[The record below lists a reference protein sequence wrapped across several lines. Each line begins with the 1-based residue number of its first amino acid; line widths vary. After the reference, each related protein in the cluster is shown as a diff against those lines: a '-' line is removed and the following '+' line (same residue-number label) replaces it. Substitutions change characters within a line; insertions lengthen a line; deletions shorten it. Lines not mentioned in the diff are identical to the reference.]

1 MKRLFT
7 LVLTGS
13 LLITPALAADRAET
27 SFPAVREPVSFS
39 DVAQD
44 RWYADAAGLCYETG
58 LMNGTGDGTFS
69 PDAMVTTA
77 EAATLAARIH
87 HILNGGD
94 GVLSE
99 APADWGQ
106 ITVTREDGVTLS
118 LYSSASTG
126 FWVNDREINSLYLTV
141 DDSWKA
147 YDGQTVTLEMNGSTY
162 SGTFRY
168 VLGAYGLTPAFQLGQ
183 VSQET
188 YDQYYEDL
196 WTALA
201 WPAPGVW
208 YRNTACYLDT
218 VLDTDEL
225 GRLTDTATRLTFAKA
240 LKLVSGDLLE
250 PINDITTFPDCEDD
264 WKDTVLPLY
273 QAGILS
279 GVDASGAFLPNGQL
293 SRAEMAAMAARLIRP
308 ALRLHF
314 SLENG

>member
-94 GVLSE
+94 GVLPE
-99 APADWGQ
+99 APAAWGQ

-126 FWVNDREINSLYLTV
+126 FWVNDRCFPKLKRLSWTIHAYIFLLY
-141 DDSWKA
+141 S
-147 YDGQTVTLEMNGSTY
+147 
-162 SGTFRY
+162 
-168 VLGAYGLTPAFQLGQ
+168 
-183 VSQET
+183 
-188 YDQYYEDL
+188 
-196 WTALA
+196 
-201 WPAPGVW
+201 
-208 YRNTACYLDT
+208 
-218 VLDTDEL
+218 
-225 GRLTDTATRLTFAKA
+225 
-240 LKLVSGDLLE
+240 
-250 PINDITTFPDCEDD
+250 
-264 WKDTVLPLY
+264 
-273 QAGILS
+273 
-279 GVDASGAFLPNGQL
+279 
-293 SRAEMAAMAARLIRP
+293 
-308 ALRLHF
+308 
-314 SLENG
+314 